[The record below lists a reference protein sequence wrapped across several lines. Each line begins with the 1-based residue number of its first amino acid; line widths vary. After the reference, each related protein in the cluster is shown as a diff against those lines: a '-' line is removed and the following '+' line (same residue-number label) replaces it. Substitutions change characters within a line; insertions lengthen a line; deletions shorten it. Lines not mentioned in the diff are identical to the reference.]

1 MKKLLLVI
9 DVQNDFV
16 NDLTRETL
24 KKNRRVS
31 KKQTIYY
38 SCIY

>member
-24 KKNRRVS
+24 KKIEELVKS
-31 KKQTIYY
+31 KQFTR
-38 SCIY
+38 CV